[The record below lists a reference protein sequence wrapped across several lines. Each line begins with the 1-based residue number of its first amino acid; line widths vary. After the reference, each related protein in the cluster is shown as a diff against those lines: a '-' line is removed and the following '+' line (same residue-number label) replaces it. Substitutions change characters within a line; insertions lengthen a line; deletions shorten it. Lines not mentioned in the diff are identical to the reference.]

1 MGLSQ
6 ITPAKE
12 MICLNFQKEYDLQKS
27 RFYLDGHFTLG
38 RASIIIPSEKKYQP
52 REPNFFYRVKGVF
65 FLH

>member
-38 RASIIIPSEKKYQP
+38 RASIPSEKKYQP
-52 REPNFFYRVKGVF
+52 REPNFF
-65 FLH
+65 L